1 MWEGELVVPGR
12 ELILAH
18 DPDNPRTE
26 LLMRSSG
33 RRGGIFAHL
42 RARHSPLHLPSS
54 AVARCWW
61 MPTCAAP
68 ANTCCSALAMGLRFE
83 RVVHEWRCSYEFV
96 VIDTPPT
103 SLFSNALAAATAVG
117 TA

>member
-1 MWEGELVVPGR
+1 VSGRRQQLVVWEGELVVPGR

-18 DPDNPRTE
+18 DPDNPR
-26 LLMRSSG
+26 
-33 RRGGIFAHL
+33 
-42 RARHSPLHLPSS
+42 PNC

-103 SLFSNALAAATAVG
+103 SLFSDALAAATAVG